1 MIRTIIQSILDAVR
15 SDFTLEKIIKYN
27 DHQGYL
33 ITISHYSEK
42 DSYLL
47 ADLSYIMF
55 ELERVFVESY
65 IDTFDENTTTIYV
78 KSYVAL
84 EDLWILK

>member
-1 MIRTIIQSILDAVR
+1 MIRSIIQSILDTVR
-15 SDFTLEKIIKYN
+15 SDFTLEKIIKYD

-55 ELERVFVESY
+55 ELERIFIESY
-65 IDTFDENTTTIYV
+65 IDTFDENTTIIYV

-84 EDLWILK
+84 EDL

>member
-1 MIRTIIQSILDAVR
+1 MIRNIIQSILDAVR
-15 SDFTLEKIIKYN
+15 SDFTLEKIVKYN

-65 IDTFDENTTTIYV
+65 IDTFDENTTIIYV

-84 EDLWILK
+84 EDL

>member
-1 MIRTIIQSILDAVR
+1 MIRSIIQSILDAVR
-15 SDFTLEKIIKYN
+15 SDFTLENITKY
-27 DHQGYL
+27 DEHQGYL

-55 ELERVFVESY
+55 ELERIFIESY
-65 IDTFDENTTTIYV
+65 LDTFNENTTTIYV

-84 EDLWILK
+84 EGL

>member
-1 MIRTIIQSILDAVR
+1 MIRRIIQSILDAVR
-15 SDFTLEKIIKYN
+15 SDFTLEKIVKYN

-65 IDTFDENTTTIYV
+65 IDTFDENTTIIYV

-84 EDLWILK
+84 EDL

>member
-1 MIRTIIQSILDAVR
+1 MIRSIIQSILDAVR
-15 SDFTLEKIIKYN
+15 SDFTLENITKY
-27 DHQGYL
+27 DEHQGYL

-84 EDLWILK
+84 EGL

>member
-1 MIRTIIQSILDAVR
+1 MIRSIIQSILDAVR
-15 SDFTLEKIIKYN
+15 SDFTLEKIVKYN

-65 IDTFDENTTTIYV
+65 IDTFDENTTIIYV

-84 EDLWILK
+84 EDL

>member
-1 MIRTIIQSILDAVR
+1 MIRSIIQSILDAVR

-65 IDTFDENTTTIYV
+65 IDMFDENTTTIYV

-84 EDLWILK
+84 EDL

>member
-1 MIRTIIQSILDAVR
+1 MIRSIIQSILDAVR
-15 SDFTLEKIIKYN
+15 SDFTLENIIKYD

-47 ADLSYIMF
+47 ADLSYIIF
-55 ELERVFVESY
+55 ELERVFIESY

-84 EDLWILK
+84 EGL

>member
-1 MIRTIIQSILDAVR
+1 MIRSIIQSILDAVR
-15 SDFTLEKIIKYN
+15 SNFTLEKITKYD

-55 ELERVFVESY
+55 ELERVFIDAYV
-65 IDTFDENTTTIYV
+65 DTFDENTTTVYV

-84 EDLWILK
+84 EDL

>member
-84 EDLWILK
+84 EDL